1 MKSRNFLRCAVLALL
16 AIAQVPCLAA
26 TFNVNSNAD
35 NASPP
40 AGTVTLRSAIAA
52 ANTAGGA
59 NVVNVPAGLGPYSLT
74 LGALTTTNASNNILV
89 VQGTGGSAVIDA
101 GGLSGVFRLTGGTV
115 TLSNLTI
122 QNGSAPSPN
131 PGSNGICSGGGIFIG
146 GSTTVNVNSS
156 VVTNNQTPN
165 ASGGGICV
173 TGTLN
178 LLNSTVSN
186 NNGANGGG
194 GIRVSIAATASIANS
209 TVSNNRITANGAAGG
224 GIENQGTL
232 TVTNS
237 TISGNLASN
246 GDGGA
251 VSQEGDGSTDLS
263 NVTIAGNS
271 SPGSAQL
278 TSYGGTNISIA
289 STIITDPVS
298 GANCLA
304 AGGGTI
310 TSHGHN
316 LDSANSCGF
325 ASAGDVINANP
336 LLRPLQNNGGPT
348 STMALLAGSPAINAV
363 PLASC
368 NLSTDQ
374 RGVPRPQGAAC
385 DIGAY
390 EVILTACVAAPSG
403 IVAWWPMDE
412 IAGATSLKDIIG
424 GNDATLSASPV
435 GAAQGPQAVAGE
447 VGGAIHF
454 PKFGNGFSG
463 SRVSPQGDL
472 ATIGAADFT
481 IDAWVQVPP
490 ALANRLHYI
499 VNKFDPAQN
508 KGYALY
514 VVSPGV
520 AGNERL
526 EFKWGDGTNVNTVQ
540 TNSSVTTGQWH
551 HVAVTFARNAGGAAL
566 NIRLYVDGVQQG
578 QQTVNPPGLG
588 SLVNFVFLEI
598 GWQPGTSDEPITI
611 DELEIFNRALLQSE
625 IQSIVNAGNAGKC
638 KTMPLPTE
646 PTNIGGTAC
655 FALQQPPGSPPFVSY
670 NPSLARPLGE
680 LTSGNTYSW
689 LFELG
694 AFAGPVDSYLV
705 LQLPNTVIL
714 FLEEQPTLQWSPT
727 AVTLVPSTSGPI
739 TFNPL
744 FNVPYSVLAG
754 TGTYVG
760 HVFVVPA
767 GTNPATFSFAT
778 SPYYHWCFQRTF

>member
-1 MKSRNFLRCAVLALL
+1 MKYRNFLRCAVLALL
-16 AIAQVPCLAA
+16 AIPQVPCLAA

-348 STMALLAGSPAINAV
+348 STMALLAGSPAIDAV

-368 NLSTDQ
+368 TVITDQ
-374 RGVPRPQGAAC
+374 RGVSRPQGAAC
-385 DIGAY
+385 DIGAF
-390 EVILTACVAAPSG
+390 ETAIQIYSVTYTGNGSTGGSVPTDGNAYA
-403 IVAWWPMDE
+403 
-412 IAGATSLKDIIG
+412 AGATVTVL
-424 GNDATLSASPV
+424 GNTGNLAKTGYTFA
-435 GAAQGPQAVAGE
+435 GWNTAANGSGTAYA
-447 VGGAIHF
+447 GGAIF
-454 PKFGNGFSG
+454 AMG
-463 SRVSPQGDL
+463 SAHITL
-472 ATIGAADFT
+472 
-481 IDAWVQVPP
+481 
-490 ALANRLHYI
+490 Y
-499 VNKFDPAQN
+499 AQ
-508 KGYALY
+508 
-514 VVSPGV
+514 
-520 AGNERL
+520 
-526 EFKWGDGTNVNTVQ
+526 WT
-540 TNSSVTTGQWH
+540 
-551 HVAVTFARNAGGAAL
+551 
-566 NIRLYVDGVQQG
+566 
-578 QQTVNPPGLG
+578 
-588 SLVNFVFLEI
+588 
-598 GWQPGTSDEPITI
+598 
-611 DELEIFNRALLQSE
+611 
-625 IQSIVNAGNAGKC
+625 QSIAQP
-638 KTMPLPTE
+638 MPLPTG
-646 PTNIGGTAC
+646 PTSILGGDAAC
-655 FALQQPPGSPPFVSY
+655 FQLQQPPGSPPVVS
-670 NPSLARPLGE
+670 NNALSARPLGE